1 MRIPGSRYSPRRD
14 ASVRSGVLPDV
25 VAFLVMVFA
34 TPVAVWW
41 AVGDWSIDATEP
53 DYAVRPLALS
63 GAAQTT
69 AGVAASLLTA
79 VAAVVLWRRGALRR
93 DRRWFG
99 VLFALLV
106 IGVLAAMG
114 WRIVTAGVIGANIG
128 AGFVIIFGVPLAAVV
143 IVWAVARS
151 IWLATRGRR
160 SNPRATSGE
169 IGSQIPA
176 S

>member
-1 MRIPGSRYSPRRD
+1 M
-14 ASVRSGVLPDV
+14 LPDV
-25 VAFLVMVFA
+25 LAFLVMVCA

-41 AVGDWSIDATEP
+41 AVGDWSLDASEL
-53 DYAVRPLALS
+53 DYAVRPFALS
-63 GAAQTT
+63 GAAQT
-69 AGVAASLLTA
+69 AIGVVASLLTT
-79 VAAVVLWRRGALRR
+79 VAGVALWRRGALRR

-99 VLFALLV
+99 VLFPLLV
-106 IGVLAAMG
+106 IGVLAAVG

-143 IVWAVARS
+143 IMWAVVRS

-160 SNPRATSGE
+160 RSTDATSGGTGTE
-169 IGSQIPA
+169 FPA